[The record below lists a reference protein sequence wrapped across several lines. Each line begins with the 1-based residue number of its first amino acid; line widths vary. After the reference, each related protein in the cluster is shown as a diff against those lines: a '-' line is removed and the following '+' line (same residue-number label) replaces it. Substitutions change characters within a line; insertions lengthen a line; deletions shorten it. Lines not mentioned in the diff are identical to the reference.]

1 MMSQIQER
9 FAVEDDEILA
19 DQMLV
24 LKNPLGEHTVKQ
36 KRFIQAFDG
45 NPTRAAKIAG
55 YKNPSATGAALLKI
69 PSIIEAIKLYQTTRK
84 EAKDLRST
92 KEERE
97 IFLTLLSRNIDPDRK
112 NELDPVTGA
121 EITDEHHNIDLKDRM
136 KAVEMLGK
144 MNGDFVEKIALDAS
158 TSLSDLILAARKVT
172 KSVEEIE
179 AEYEAE
185 RLRAIEE
192 KEAIPDAEIVE
203 PKTVNALEGL
213 I

>member
-24 LKNPLGEHTVKQ
+24 LKNPLGEHTIKQ
-36 KRFIQAFDG
+36 KRFIQAFEG
-45 NPTRAAKIAG
+45 SPTRAAKIAG
-55 YKNPSATGAALLKI
+55 YKNPESSGRQLLKV

-84 EAKDLRST
+84 EAKELRST

-97 IFLTLLSRNIDPDRK
+97 IFLTALSRNIDPDRK
-112 NELDPVTGA
+112 SEMDPVTGGLV
-121 EITDEHHNIDLKDRM
+121 TDEHYNIDLKDRM

-144 MNGDFVEKIALDAS
+144 MNGDFIEKISLDAT

-172 KSVEEIE
+172 KSVEDIE
-179 AEYEAE
+179 AEYEAS
-185 RLRAIEE
+185 RLAE
-192 KEAIPDAEIVE
+192 KEDIPDAEINE
-203 PKTVNALEGL
+203 PKKLNALEGL